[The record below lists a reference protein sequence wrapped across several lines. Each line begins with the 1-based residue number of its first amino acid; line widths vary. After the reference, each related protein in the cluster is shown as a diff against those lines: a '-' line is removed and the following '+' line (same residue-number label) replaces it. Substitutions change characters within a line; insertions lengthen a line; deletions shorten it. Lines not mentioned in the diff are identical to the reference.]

1 VAGGWLRAV
10 LSASVGLLAA
20 GSARA
25 APLDINVVFGGGLTV
40 SQQTVFSQAEATW
53 EGLITGYE
61 LGITLTEVTIN
72 AAGVA
77 IDGVGGILGSA
88 GPEFGTIQGGFILT
102 TSGSMQFDTADL
114 ASLESGG
121 QLEAVILH
129 EMAHVLGLGTLWPL
143 NGVYTSGTGQYTG
156 AYGLAAYQT
165 EFSQPGATY
174 VPVELGGGGGTANGH
189 WNEVNYGAGLTGI
202 TDGEG
207 RDMRNELMTGW
218 LNSPTFISQTTVQ
231 SFRDIGFTVVPEP
244 STALLLAAGLLT
256 LGFARSG
263 RGLLRRGSP
272 GTPTEARL
280 RRPRRRGSPYV
291 CGTRSSN
298 TATV

>member
-1 VAGGWLRAV
+1 MAGGWFRAA
-10 LSASVGLLAA
+10 LIASVGFLAA

-25 APLDINVVFGGGLTV
+25 LPLDINVVFGGGLTA
-40 SQQTVFSQAEATW
+40 SQQTIFSQAEATW
-53 EGLITGYE
+53 EGLLTGYQP
-61 LGITLTEVTIN
+61 GITLTEGTIN
-72 AAGVA
+72 AAGAA

-88 GPEFGTIQGGFILT
+88 GPEFGTAQGGFILT

-121 QLEAVILH
+121 WLEAVILH
-129 EMAHVLGLGTLWPL
+129 EMAHVLGLGTLWTW
-143 NGVYTSGTGQYTG
+143 NGVYLTGSGQYTG

-231 SFRDIGFTVVPEP
+231 SFRDLGFTVVPEP

-263 RGLLRRGSP
+263 RRTLHQGSA
-272 GTPTEARL
+272 GTPT
-280 RRPRRRGSPYV
+280 
-291 CGTRSSN
+291 
-298 TATV
+298 